1 MAPGHYRTGSLFSRR
16 FLPPTKNKNSHK
28 INLVNTFKPTALAIL
43 FLDRYD
49 SGLISQRHHVVF
61 LSYFPER
68 QGRVLSFP
76 DSSVLQNFPTT
87 LHHRNAKIFTT
98 HAVDQ
103 SVQQAIQKL
112 IDSRQPL
119 KNRISAPLKG
129 MENNLFAKSQPLDSL
144 RPKLRVTLGRA
155 KRDGTFDW
163 PVEEVINTLGA
174 QQRGAPVAG
183 LYGFGYRKSALGLIQ
198 EFFIFTKLLEGYLN
212 GLEWLKQERDIQS
225 LITVSFKLLRSLH
238 GKGIVHMDFWANNVM
253 VNLEQPMRA
262 KAIDL
267 ENCFLTAS
275 DYLTE
280 VLAFQ
285 FGFYYRREIYR
296 FVIEEEYDQRVLE
309 EVAKYEGIDRD
320 RFDEMYARSKHE
332 NISRRARREI
342 FHKGTVVT
350 G

>member
-1 MAPGHYRTGSLFSRR
+1 
-16 FLPPTKNKNSHK
+16 
-28 INLVNTFKPTALAIL
+28 
-43 FLDRYD
+43 
-49 SGLISQRHHVVF
+49 
-61 LSYFPER
+61 
-68 QGRVLSFP
+68 LSFP
-76 DSSVLQNFPTT
+76 DSSVLQNFPAT
-87 LHHRNAKIFTT
+87 LHHRNAKIFTA
-98 HAVDQ
+98 HPVDQ
-103 SVQQAIQKL
+103 SAQLAIQKL
-112 IDSRQPL
+112 IDTRQPL
-119 KNRISAPLKG
+119 QDRVSAPLKG

-155 KRDGTFDW
+155 KSDGTFDW

-198 EFFIFTKLLEGYLN
+198 EFFIFTKLLDGYLN

-225 LITVSFKLLRSLH
+225 LITVSFKLLHALH
-238 GKGIVHMDFWANNVM
+238 CKGIVHMDFWANNVM
-253 VNLEQPMRA
+253 INLDQPTQA

-285 FGFYYRREIYR
+285 FGFYYRREIFR
-296 FVIEEEYDQRVLE
+296 FVIEEEYDRRVSE
-309 EVAKYEGIDRD
+309 EVAKYEGIDRH
-320 RFDEMYARSKHE
+320 RFNEMYALSKHE